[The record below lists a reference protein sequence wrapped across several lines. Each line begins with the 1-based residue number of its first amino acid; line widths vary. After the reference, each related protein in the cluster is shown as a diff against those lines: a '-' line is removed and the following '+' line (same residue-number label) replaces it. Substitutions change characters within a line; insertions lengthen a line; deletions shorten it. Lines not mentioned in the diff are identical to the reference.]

1 MLLRSPGDAEPLW
14 PWAHTHAC
22 TGFSPSPASPPPLPQ
37 LLLLETPS
45 QISYLHS
52 KPSPRFCFDGNLT
65 KMLRRN
71 TTCPV
76 PALYGVDTSVLGFQI
91 FQIPLQ
97 HGDIVAN
104 SNSVTWTTEPTSG
117 RGLELFRIKGIQNTS
132 KLGNSKGRKQCQTL
146 FFWAPKSLQMV
157 IAAMKLK
164 DAHSLEGKL

>member
-1 MLLRSPGDAEPLW
+1 MLLRSPCDAEPLW

-22 TGFSPSPASPPPLPQ
+22 TGLSPSPASPPLLPQ

-45 QISYLHS
+45 QISYLHA
-52 KPSPRFCFDGNLT
+52 KPSPRVCFDGNLT

-91 FQIPLQ
+91 SLQ
-97 HGDIVAN
+97 HVDIVAN
-104 SNSVTWTTEPTSG
+104 SNSVTWITEPTSG
-117 RGLELFRIKGIQNTS
+117 RGLDFFRIKGIQNTS

-146 FFWAPKSLQMV
+146 FSWAPKSLQMV
-157 IAAMKLK
+157 TAAMKLK
-164 DAHSLEGKL
+164 DAYSLEGKL